1 MKAAVRTF
9 LMLCSGPLLVLL
21 GGLPFIL
28 QAGQVDARHWSWPA
42 LMLVPVALM
51 LTLKRGWLH
60 AIWAGV
66 GSFGTVL
73 IFITL
78 AASSSPAISEVG
90 WLALVVA
97 LAVMAGVC
105 LSRRTWVGG
114 ILCVGA
120 LLSCWV
126 ARERP
131 LPAPPSPRPELAVIS
146 ALPLFWREGEAGFGA
161 RSDAPIITIL
171 RQRFDVRPLDSPLAG
186 TMARAK
192 ALLVAQPRALSP
204 AELVALDD
212 WLRKGGR
219 LLLLADPLLR
229 WPSPLPLGDR
239 RRPPSIS
246 MAAPLLHHWGMRL
259 LAPAALGEERRIL
272 ERGGLLTT
280 MASSGFALEP
290 WASCRLEEHGLI
302 ARCRIGRGQA
312 VLIADADL
320 IDDRLW
326 LADIAAPLN
335 PRLWTADTPGF
346 VIEALGG
353 GAVERRN
360 WLRTMADLVLALRWG
375 LLAGIGWAFLGTVI
389 VGRVRRENSGG
400 RIGLGLVV
408 RPQMP
413 N

>member
-1 MKAAVRTF
+1 MKAAVRTL

-28 QAGQVDARHWSWPA
+28 QAGQVNPLHWSWPA

-66 GSFGTVL
+66 GSVGTVL

-78 AASSSPAISEVG
+78 AASSSSAISEVG

-97 LAVMAGVC
+97 LAVMAGIC

-186 TMARAK
+186 PMARAK

-212 WLRKGGR
+212 WVRKGGR
-219 LLLLADPLLR
+219 LLLLADPVLR

-246 MAAPLLHHWGMRL
+246 MAAPLLHHWGVRL
-259 LAPAALGEERRIL
+259 LAPAALGEERRVL
-272 ERGGLLTT
+272 EDGGLLTT
-280 MASSGFALEP
+280 MASSRFALAP
-290 WASCRLEEHGLI
+290 RASCRLEEHGLI
-302 ARCRIGRGQA
+302 ARCRIGRGEA

-326 LADIAAPLN
+326 LADVAAPLN
-335 PRLWTADTPGF
+335 PRLWTADTPAF
-346 VIEALGG
+346 VIEGLGG
-353 GAVERRN
+353 GAMERRN
-360 WLRTMADLVLALRWG
+360 WLRTMADLVRALRWG
-375 LLAGIGWAFLGTVI
+375 LLTGIGWAVLGTVI
-389 VGRVRRENSGG
+389 LGRLWRANAGGGIRLRPAVRA
-400 RIGLGLVV
+400 
-408 RPQMP
+408 
-413 N
+413 